1 MSYATS
7 EDLDARYGADV
18 ISRISDKDNA
28 GERQQDNI
36 DSALSDADVL
46 IDSHLDGRY
55 TLPLTVVPRL
65 LQIIAVKIARYNLE
79 ESCATE
85 RAENDYKDALK
96 LLGKIASGELSIGL
110 SRDDKRPDGGM
121 VAEVESGGRVWGRD
135 VSKGFI

>member
-1 MSYATS
+1 M
-7 EDLDARYGADV
+7 
-18 ISRISDKDNA
+18 
-28 GERQQDNI
+28 
-36 DSALSDADVL
+36 
-46 IDSHLDGRY
+46 
-55 TLPLTVVPRL
+55 
-65 LQIIAVKIARYNLE
+65 KIARYNLE